1 MYQSLSHRQHAV
13 NHDGTTPQRTP
24 SGDAFARLSI
34 TVLQLAGHLTAAG
47 DALTRPLGQT
57 SARWQVLAAAGHA
70 SMSVAQI
77 ARALGLARQGVQ
89 RIADLLE
96 AEGLARYEGN
106 PAHRRAKLLVLTP
119 SGRETLDAIRARQ
132 AVWANAI
139 GATFSEAELRDAAGV
154 LMRVLETLRAEKS
167 GPS

>member
-1 MYQSLSHRQHAV
+1 MSRTLDDRQHIV
-13 NHDGTTPQRTP
+13 NAGAAPPERTA
-24 SGDAFARLSI
+24 SGDAFAKLSI
-34 TVLQLAGHLTAAG
+34 SVLQLANHLTAAG
-47 DALTRPLGQT
+47 DALTRPLGQS

-96 AEGLARYEGN
+96 GEGLARYEDN

-119 SGRETLDAIRARQ
+119 KGREVLAEIRARQ
-132 AVWANAI
+132 TVWANALGAQLEEGEMRAAAALI
-139 GATFSEAELRDAAGV
+139 GRMLELLKEPPAG
-154 LMRVLETLRAEKS
+154 
-167 GPS
+167 